1 MTGDQ
6 RIGTEIAGFRILE
19 ELGRGGM
26 GVVYLAEQSSP
37 RRRVALK
44 ILSPDLARDP
54 AFRERFTRESEAAA
68 SVEHPNVIPVH
79 ASGESDGVLYIAMR
93 YVQGEDLAT
102 LIDREGPLPRGERS
116 PSARRS
122 PKRWTRPTRS
132 GSCIE
137 T

>member
-1 MTGDQ
+1 MPPRPSSSWFRNPAISVPMRWSAVIRRRCTPPRGPRGGGQSLRMTADQ
-6 RIGTEIAGFRILE
+6 RIGTEIAGFRIQE

-68 SVEHPNVIPVH
+68 SVEHPNVIPVY
-79 ASGESDGVLYIAMR
+79 ASGDSDGVLFIAMR
-93 YVQGEDLAT
+93 
-102 LIDREGPLPRGERS
+102 
-116 PSARRS
+116 
-122 PKRWTRPTRS
+122 
-132 GSCIE
+132 
-137 T
+137 